1 MRAYLAQQIPDY
13 DLITFTNTKI
23 PELLLVKIIRIY
35 TRLLIAKQ
43 YCEHGASLQLLPN
56 AVKYNVNIR
65 VYPGYWY
72 ARDTLF
78 KEGDYFILAF
88 ETITNIDIFRS

>member
-65 VYPGYWY
+65 VYPSNRYTRN
-72 ARDTLF
+72 ALF
-78 KEGDYFILAF
+78 KEGNNFFLAF
-88 ETITNIDIFRS
+88 KTLTNIDIF